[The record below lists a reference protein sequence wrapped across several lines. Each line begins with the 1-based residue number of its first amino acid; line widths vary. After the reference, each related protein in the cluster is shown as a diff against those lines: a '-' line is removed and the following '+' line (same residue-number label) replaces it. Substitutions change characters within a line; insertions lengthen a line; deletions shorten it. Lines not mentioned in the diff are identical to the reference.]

1 MAGQH
6 LSNRKKHAQ
15 ELIRGTHRLVRPH
28 CRVNQCPAFFSDP
41 FCIIDKTK
49 RSLLT
54 TLLAFGFWTATMV
67 TRLIMYKRIL
77 TASITALVLLL
88 SGSLLNAAEIKL
100 VRFGPVGEERP
111 GIVDAQGQI
120 RDLSAHIDDITP
132 NTLSE
137 ASLEEIAQIPMSE
150 LPVVQGNPRLGVPV
164 TGTGKIVAIGFN
176 YVNHAAEMAVEL
188 PTEPLVFMKATSA
201 LTGPFD
207 NVIQPRNGHKLDYES
222 ELVIVIGRR
231 TQYISESEVFDY
243 IAGFTV
249 GHDVSERAFQRERG
263 GQFTK
268 GKSADTFAPVGPY
281 LVTPDNID
289 DVQNL
294 SIWSEVNGEMRQQ
307 GSTADM
313 VFGVKE
319 IVSHLSQFMT
329 LHPGDLI
336 FTGTPAGVGDAMVPP
351 SYLKPGDVV
360 RVGIEGL
367 EFQRQT
373 IVAPR

>member
-1 MAGQH
+1 MFKNKLA
-6 LSNRKKHAQ
+6 AA
-15 ELIRGTHRLVRPH
+15 V
-28 CRVNQCPAFFSDP
+28 AAYA
-41 FCIIDKTK
+41 
-49 RSLLT
+49 LLT
-54 TLLAFGFWTATMV
+54 F
-67 TRLIMYKRIL
+67 
-77 TASITALVLLL
+77 
-88 SGSLLNAAEIKL
+88 SGALNAVELKL
-100 VRFGPVGEERP
+100 LRFGPEGEEKP
-111 GIVDAQGQI
+111 GLLDAQGRI
-120 RDLSAHIDDITP
+120 HDLSAHIDDIGP
-132 NTLSE
+132 ETLSD
-137 ASLEEIAQIPMSE
+137 AALEEIAQIPLSE
-150 LPVVQGNPRLGVPV
+150 LPLVGGDPRIGVPV
-164 TGTGKIVAIGFN
+164 MGAGKIIAIGFN

-207 NVIQPRNGHKLDYES
+207 SVIQPRNAHKLDYES

-231 TQYISESEVFDY
+231 AQYLSEEDVFDY
-243 IAGFTV
+243 IAGYTV

-281 LVTPDNID
+281 LVTRDHVD

-307 GSTADM
+307 GNTADM

-329 LHPGDLI
+329 LYPGDLI
-336 FTGTPAGVGDAMVPP
+336 FTGTPAGVGDGMVPP
-351 SYLKPGDVV
+351 SYLQPGDVV
-360 RVGIEGL
+360 RVGVEGL
-367 EFQRQT
+367 DFQRQV